1 MTTDRMYLMERSDML
16 DSRLNIKSTAELD
29 EQVKKELE
37 VPDKT
42 IASILPPSGSPP
54 PMERSDLATS

>member
-1 MTTDRMYLMERSDML
+1 ML
-16 DSRLNIKSTAELD
+16 ESRLNIKSTAELD

>member
-1 MTTDRMYLMERSDML
+1 MNKDKRYLMERSDML
-16 DSRLNIKSTAELD
+16 ESRLNIKSTAELD

-42 IASILPPSGSPP
+42 IASVLPPSGST
-54 PMERSDLATS
+54 PMEQSDLATS